1 MALRASFAMRIGF
14 SVAAGV
20 LILAGASMNVAG
32 RSGADVLVPAI
43 AGLMAAAAGAAY
55 SEWTIAGPAAIGA
68 LLFAFLSLYFNFIGQ
83 SIPYVLM
90 HLFHPLMWV
99 VP

>member
-55 SEWTIAGPAAIGA
+55 SEWTIAGQIGRA
-68 LLFAFLSLYFNFIGQ
+68 SCRER
-83 SIPYVLM
+83 V
-90 HLFHPLMWV
+90 
-99 VP
+99 

>member
-68 LLFAFLSLYFNFIGQ
+68 LLLAFLPVPFHFTDQAL
-83 SIPYVLM
+83 PYDPGAPVQLG
-90 HLFHPLMWV
+90 LGRC
-99 VP
+99 

>member
-43 AGLMAAAAGAAY
+43 AGLMAAAAGGAY
-55 SEWTIAGPAAIGA
+55 SGWGLAGPAGVRGLLVAVLSGGFQFHAQAPAFGA
-68 LLFAFLSLYFNFIGQ
+68 GGPLLR
-83 SIPYVLM
+83 
-90 HLFHPLMWV
+90 WV
-99 VP
+99 GG